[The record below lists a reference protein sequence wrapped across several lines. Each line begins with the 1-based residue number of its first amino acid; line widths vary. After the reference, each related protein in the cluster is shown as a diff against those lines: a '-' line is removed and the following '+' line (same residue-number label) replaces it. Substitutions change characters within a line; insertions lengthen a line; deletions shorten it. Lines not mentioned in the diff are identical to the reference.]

1 MPRVSSKRQITLP
14 IDQCMQIGINP
25 GDEYQSYVAD
35 GHITIVK
42 KQLGAAKGIIRHI
55 KGDSSITDE
64 ESLHSSLN

>member
-1 MPRVSSKRQITLP
+1 
-14 IDQCMQIGINP
+14 MQIGINP